1 MKRRPEKIML
11 ALFMGGALL
20 LFGWYNASKPSI
32 LVLHSYD
39 PDYAWV
45 RDINVGLNRV
55 LDKKYLY
62 QVRWYYM
69 DTKRHPSPGF
79 KASAGTAARNVIAAM
94 RPDVVIAIDDDAQE
108 YAARH
113 FAADSHIAIVFAG
126 LNREAADYGY
136 ARAARVTGIVERIP
150 LDAMREALQSAV
162 GLALQSEAG
171 RPLRVAYLGDKSET
185 VDGDAAQ
192 VRRYDWRPL
201 RLGGV
206 LQVDT
211 WPAWQAAVLELGAAH
226 DVLLV
231 SGYRRLRRSAAD
243 PTLVPAQEVVA
254 WTEAHSPHPV
264 ISFNAFYTEDGGM
277 LAIGTSPYEQG
288 EVAGSLA
295 LQVALAH
302 RSAAT
307 LPVRTSSQFIVSMR
321 GAAMRARGFVLPRVY
336 EAAARTGNQYLP

>member
-113 FAADSHIAIVFAG
+113 FAADPHVAIVFAG
-126 LNREAADYGY
+126 VNREAADYGY
-136 ARAARVTGIVERIP
+136 AGAPRVTGILERIP
-150 LDAMREALQSAV
+150 LDAMREALQSA
-162 GLALQSEAG
+162 AG
-171 RPLRVAYLGDKSET
+171 RPIRVAYLGDRSET

-192 VRRYDWRPL
+192 VSHYDWRPL
-201 RLGGV
+201 QLGDV

-211 WPAWQAAVLELGAAH
+211 WPAWQAAVANLGAAH

-243 PTLVPAQEVVA
+243 PTLVPAREVVA
-254 WTEAHSPHPV
+254 WTEAHSPRPV
-264 ISFNAFYTEDGGM
+264 ISFNAFFTEDGGM

-288 EVAGSLA
+288 EVAGALA

-302 RSAAT
+302 RAAAT

-321 GAAMRARGFVLPRVY
+321 GASMRARGFVLPRVY